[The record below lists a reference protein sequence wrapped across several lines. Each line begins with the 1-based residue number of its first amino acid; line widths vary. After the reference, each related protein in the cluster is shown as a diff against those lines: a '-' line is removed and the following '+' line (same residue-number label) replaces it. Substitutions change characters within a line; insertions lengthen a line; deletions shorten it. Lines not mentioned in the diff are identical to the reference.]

1 MLRRLSCFTSQCF
14 PSQSLKTTQ
23 NNFRAINIFS
33 KNGNDF
39 NYISRT
45 ALFGFEGH
53 SFCKRNFASD
63 EDGFHPDF
71 KTIKKQYENKRV
83 KPENI
88 EQKIK
93 GEIESAPVVV
103 FMKGVPAAPQCGFS
117 SNVCLILREAGVKN
131 FHAVNVLEDDAIRV
145 GIKQYTNWPTIPQ
158 VFINKEFIGGSDI
171 MRALHDSGELET
183 KLTKAGVLLK
193 PPK

>member
-1 MLRRLSCFTSQCF
+1 MEGISITAQELHYLTLKDTEPGREISPVMKMGFT
-14 PSQSLKTTQ
+14 L
-23 NNFRAINIFS
+23 IS
-33 KNGNDF
+33 KQ
-39 NYISRT
+39 
-45 ALFGFEGH
+45 L
-53 SFCKRNFASD
+53 
-63 EDGFHPDF
+63 
-71 KTIKKQYENKRV
+71 KKQYENKRV

-171 MRALHDSGELET
+171 MRALYDSGELET
-183 KLTKAGVLLK
+183 KLTKAGVILN